1 MATFTNRA
9 TLSYNGGSVDSNV
22 VTGTINETLSLT
34 KNSLLDEYSRGDNVV
49 YVINLTNSGITG
61 YTDLTLTDD
70 LGGTTLPP
78 FDYENG
84 SVQYYVN
91 GVLQPA
97 PAVTATSP
105 LTITG
110 INAPAGANV
119 TILYIA
125 DVNGFAPLAAGSSVT
140 NTASVTGS
148 GILNPLVATDTVTV
162 REAPELTITKGLCP
176 TTVIENGTVTY
187 TFTIQNYGNTPAEAT
202 DNVVI
207 TDTFDPI
214 LRNISVVYEGA
225 SWTSPANYT
234 YDAATGLFE
243 TVAGQITVPAA
254 TYTTNPDGSIETIPG
269 SVTLTVTGTV

>member
-34 KNSLLDEYSRGDNVV
+34 KNSLISEYSRDDNVV
-49 YVINLTNSGITG
+49 YVINLTNSGITA

-78 FDYENG
+78 FDYASG

-97 PAVTATSP
+97 PTITSTVP

-110 INAPAGANV
+110 INIPPASNA
-119 TILYIA
+119 TIVYIA
-125 DVNGFAPLAAGSSVT
+125 DVNVFAPLAAGSSVT
-140 NTASVTGS
+140 NTASVTGV
-148 GILNPLVATDTVTV
+148 GILNPLVATETVTV

-176 TTVIENGTVTY
+176 TTVIENGTITY
-187 TFTIQNYGNTPAEAT
+187 TFTIQNYGNTPAVAT

-214 LRNISVVYEGA
+214 LRNISVVYDGT
-225 SWTSPANYT
+225 SWTTPANYS
-234 YDAATGLFE
+234 YDTVTGIFE
-243 TVAGQITVPAA
+243 TVPGQITVPAA
-254 TYTTNPDGSIETIPG
+254 TYSTNPDGSIEIIPG